1 MSDTCLKYIISCM
14 RCLSWTSVGPQYA
27 LTDQAVRPH
36 EKMVSTVLKS
46 AIKPTRGDFHS
57 RCLYMCS
64 AQKQL

>member
-27 LTDQAVRPH
+27 PTDQAVRPH

-46 AIKPTRGDFHS
+46 VMKSTKGDFRS
-57 RCLYMCS
+57 RSHYMCS